1 MHRISRALPRT
12 RILCLLVAASSFS
25 ACSCEREGI
34 DVSLSA
40 RLEEGGAEPRDARL
54 EGRVVRSNIVSE
66 FDAVRA
72 AVRGGGAGGKLVFS
86 LATTGAEPP
95 ADLALI
101 LPTPLRRGDVLPVT
115 GPFQGGGWGV
125 FQDRASDGAEVSWRR
140 DGAYAVSADG
150 EVRVLE
156 ADPLLLEVD
165 LLLQLGEGT
174 EITLFGQIQFSIFRE
189 DVSCT

>member
-12 RILCLLVAASSFS
+12 RILCLLVAASSLS
-25 ACSCEREGI
+25 ACSCETEGI

-40 RLEEGGAEPRDARL
+40 RLEEEGADPRDLRL
-54 EGRVVRSNIVSE
+54 EGRVVRSNIGSE

-72 AVRGGGAGGKLVFS
+72 AVRGSDAGGRLVFS
-86 LATTGAEPP
+86 LATTGAEAP

-101 LPTPLRRGDVLPVT
+101 LPTPLRRGEVLAVT
-115 GPFQGGGWGV
+115 GAFQGGGWGV
-125 FQDRASDGAEVSWRR
+125 FQDGAEVAEVSWRR
-140 DGAYAVSADG
+140 DGAYADSADG

-165 LLLQLGEGT
+165 LWLQMGDGT

-189 DVSCT
+189 HVSCT